1 MTAAIKSLN
10 KSNGKYGFNDLF
22 SSVQSVGNVS
32 KATDLIARY
41 GKEANS
47 KAVYNAL
54 VKAYGK
60 ENITSEMMAKI
71 GYTAKNKTGK
81 VGGGNTGIGFLNSA
95 KELGSGV
102 ATVLSSIASYV
113 STMNKLMSEY
123 GDNEIAMQA
132 ILKLS
137 LDPSMAN
144 ASYDEWKSAI
154 EDTEVQVRLDANEQ
168 DLENLSKDLTR
179 LQTDAS
185 DMQTLMNNKSAFN
198 QKATAQDYNNLVENG
213 NAQISNLNKQIK
225 DYQDNIR
232 TIRESKGISPLTDE
246 DNEKIKGY
254 QDQIQSAQ
262 MSIENMKA
270 SQAGW
275 LEDIQNLPI
284 TNVSNLSSALNLP
297 HLLLLHTL
305 ILIILE

>member
-113 STMNKLMSEY
+113 IPMIITAVVARAGKKIWDNVITDNAAKEQLEKSSSAYKQAKSERDSLQSEYDSNKERIYELRAKANKSSEEQAELNKLENQNVLLSPQITTK
-123 GDNEIAMQA
+123 DKIASTTQRQA
-132 ILKLS
+132 
-137 LDPSMAN
+137 
-144 ASYDEWKSAI
+144 AI
-154 EDTEVQVRLDANEQ
+154 DA
-168 DLENLSKDLTR
+168 
-179 LQTDAS
+179 AY
-185 DMQTLMNNKSAFN
+185 A
-198 QKATAQDYNNLVENG
+198 
-213 NAQISNLNKQIK
+213 LNKK
-225 DYQDNIR
+225 SIR
-232 TIRESKGISPLTDE
+232 KSYR
-246 DNEKIKGY
+246 
-254 QDQIQSAQ
+254 
-262 MSIENMKA
+262 
-270 SQAGW
+270 
-275 LEDIQNLPI
+275 
-284 TNVSNLSSALNLP
+284 
-297 HLLLLHTL
+297 
-305 ILIILE
+305 